1 MRRIPFLS
9 GDLCERITLPD
20 GSPVISDSFE
30 TPARGLFMTGPA
42 AMSSFG
48 PLMRFM
54 VGAEFAAPRVAA
66 RLERKLGATSTQRA
80 A

>member
-1 MRRIPFLS
+1 MRRVPFLP
-9 GDLCERITLPD
+9 DALCKAIAPGGAT
-20 GSPVISDSFE
+20 PVLSDSFE
-30 TPARGLFMTGPA
+30 TPVSGLFVAGPA
-42 AMSSFG
+42 AMDSFG

-66 RLERKLGATSTQRA
+66 RLERRLVGMSLRRA